1 MYVYTHLCACT
12 YALYVCT
19 YVCVYVCMFVCV
31 CMYACICMHVCMH
44 VCMHG
49 RCASSV
55 LRLVFGVQGAVS
67 ASAPWR
73 RRHSTPNQTQRTHT
87 HTHTHTHTAPRLQ
100 QLRRA
105 GARARRAR
113 TRSRRGTLSRN
124 LSSSSSSS
132 LDEMSMLPPAEP
144 VSRLPGLRSSPG
156 LTSES
161 KKKYGNVPKQTLFR
175 KPLLGQ
181 SDLKIGLFYSS
192 PS

>member
-87 HTHTHTHTAPRLQ
+87 HTHT
-100 QLRRA
+100 RRRGCSSYA
-105 GARARRAR
+105 GQARGPGARERAHDEAPC
-113 TRSRRGTLSRN
+113 RGTFRRHHRPRSTRCPCSR
-124 LSSSSSSS
+124 
-132 LDEMSMLPPAEP
+132 PPSPSP
-144 VSRLPGLRSSPG
+144 VSPACGR
-156 LTSES
+156 
-161 KKKYGNVPKQTLFR
+161 VQV
-175 KPLLGQ
+175 
-181 SDLKIGLFYSS
+181 
-192 PS
+192 